1 MQQDQPNV
9 EPQAD
14 LTADRPRT
22 AAWEWAVLAVL
33 IVGGL
38 LSWSRYYISFEMPNP
53 DFFGMV
59 DMAQAIFGLHLPSTL
74 KRMPGYPFAL
84 GLLAMVI
91 PADRPMVHASMI
103 LGLTCSAASLL
114 VLFLLSKRLL
124 GRAALISVIALLST
138 PIFSLMAT
146 QTMLEAFMGLLILTT
161 FWLSSGGI
169 RGGSQWAYVA
179 AAWATLCRQEC
190 AILVPLVWAL
200 NLSEQPKDW
209 MKHTAKAILAGLPLV
224 GWELF
229 KRWAGRRT
237 GGADA
242 YVEEMAGMGW
252 HIEWNKV
259 WLMLEPFP
267 EASIIFQ
274 GPLLLLAAIGVVVAL
289 CRWPRMALMLLGFFA
304 FYIFVH
310 IVFSVY
316 RLRYAYPVLFVV
328 PLFATA
334 GGQWLIMLMGRLTE
348 SRPKRQAIGAAA
360 IALMALAWAGNRW
373 MDFGHFDVLP
383 WQHREDFLGLTL
395 LSLLALA
402 ITGFLAIRGRV
413 IARLGVALGVAAF
426 FTGPMLL
433 AADTRAHE
441 QGYYDDANIRH
452 RYAVDWLEANLKPGE
467 TAAVPR
473 GPSLLYWSNRF
484 DPAQVYN
491 ISLFESPDA
500 DAFAA
505 DLDRL
510 GVDYLIKTQTLREPT
525 DPTRLNYNRDQHYYR
540 WQRAHLTEPFRGGA
554 EVEGFEL
561 IETIEHDAPAV
572 VPVEPVYVYR
582 VLRDEFPDA
591 DDPRLRL
598 DQDPSYPSQAAAQ

>member
-1 MQQDQPNV
+1 MEQDAPKA

-14 LTADRPRT
+14 LVQDLPRV
-22 AAWEWAVLAVL
+22 AGWEWAVLAVL
-33 IVGGL
+33 MLGGL
-38 LSWSRYYISFEMPNP
+38 LSWSRYYMSFEMPNP

-84 GLLAMVI
+84 GLLGTVI
-91 PADRPMVHASMI
+91 PTDRPMVHASMI
-103 LGLTCSAASLL
+103 LGLACSAASLL
-114 VLFLLSKRLL
+114 VLFLLSKRLV
-124 GRAALISVIALLST
+124 GRAALIPVIALLGT
-138 PIFSLMAT
+138 PMFSLMAT

-161 FWLSSGGI
+161 FGLAS
-169 RGGSQWAYVA
+169 RGSQLAYVA

-190 AILVPLVWAL
+190 AILVPLVWAF
-200 NLSEQPKDW
+200 NLSQQPKGW
-209 MKHTAKAILAGLPLV
+209 LKHTVKAVLAGLPLV

-229 KRWAGRRT
+229 KRWAGQRT

-242 YVEEMAGMGW
+242 YVEELAGMGW

-289 CRWPRMALMLLGFFA
+289 CKWPRMALMILGFFA
-304 FYIFVH
+304 FYCFMH

-316 RLRYAYPVLFVV
+316 RLRYAYPVLFFV

-334 GGQWLIMLMGRLTE
+334 GGQWIVVQLGRVTE
-348 SRPKRQAIGAAA
+348 SRPKLQVIGAAV
-360 IALMALAWAGNRW
+360 IGVMALGWAGNRC
-373 MDFGHFDVLP
+373 MDFGGFEVLP
-383 WQHREDFLGLTL
+383 WQHREDFLGLAL
-395 LSLLALA
+395 LLLVALA
-402 ITGFLAIRGRV
+402 VTGFLAIQGQA
-413 IARLGVALGVAAF
+413 IARLGIALGVMAF

-473 GPSLLYWSNRF
+473 GPSLLYWCNRF
-484 DPAQVYN
+484 DHAQVYN
-491 ISLFESPDA
+491 ISVFPSEEA
-500 DAFAA
+500 EAFAD

-525 DPTRLNYNRDQHYYR
+525 DPDRLNYNRDMHYYR

-561 IETIEHDAPAV
+561 IEVIEHDAPAV
-572 VPVEPVYVYR
+572 VPVEPVYIYR
-582 VLRDEFPDA
+582 VLRDEFPDTE
-591 DDPRLRL
+591 DPNLRL